1 MSTGTITGTA
11 AAAPASGE
19 STLSLTFTTMVANIG
34 QRLYG
39 SRSPTGDDLAECKR
53 IVNEG
58 YAYFVG
64 WHDWSFLHPTAT
76 ITLWPTIQGTFAV
89 SGATDLTVKD
99 VTDGTM
105 AVTNATTVKDAAN
118 KPFGAWMVGLTIVS
132 TAASYVISRYVST
145 SEVIV
150 STDASADDG
159 ETFTITNT
167 PFMASMVGKT
177 IKGTNG
183 SYTIATYVSSA
194 EITVTT
200 TAAADDNEHFS
211 IAADGNYTLPDDF
224 GEPEGLF
231 NYGPNTGYGPLC
243 WTGADVI
250 RAKRAGSSSGYH
262 PMLCSLQAMELAVLI
277 GQRWELL
284 VWPTPATET
293 TLYYQYLRNPAA
305 FSADADYPVG
315 GMRYSR
321 AVMQCAYAALET
333 EQGRTE
339 GPEAARAERML
350 TKVLGTNAR
359 QQPRILGSN
368 RDNSDQIRQPTD
380 PMIWQGGLDMT

>member
-1 MSTGTITGTA
+1 
-11 AAAPASGE
+11 
-19 STLSLTFTTMVANIG
+19 MVANIG

-39 SRSPTGDDLAECKR
+39 SRSPTGADLAEAKR

-64 WHDWSFLHPTAT
+64 WHDWSFLHPESS
-76 ITLWPTIQGTFAV
+76 IVLWPTVTGTA
-89 SGATDLTVKD
+89 
-99 VTDGTM
+99 
-105 AVTNATTVKDAAN
+105 AVTTTAIEDATND
-118 KPFGAWMVGLTIVS
+118 PFLPSMVGHKLIMD
-132 TAASYVISRYVST
+132 T
-145 SEVIV
+145 SETEYTITEY
-150 STDASADDG
+150 TDAENVTVDSSAAADDG
-159 ETFTITNT
+159 DTFTIT
-167 PFMASMVGKT
+167 P
-177 IKGTNG
+177 
-183 SYTIATYVSSA
+183 
-194 EITVTT
+194 
-200 TAAADDNEHFS
+200 
-211 IAADGNYTLPDDF
+211 DGNYTLPDDF
-224 GEPEGLF
+224 AEPESRLS
-231 NYGPNTGYGPLC
+231 YGADTGYAPLG

-262 PMLCSLQAMELAVLI
+262 PMLCSLQAMELSVLI
-277 GQRWELL
+277 GQRWELP